1 MIKPKSKQKLSKEE
15 NLRKEHREYLKKQ
28 GVPLDKDYRNM
39 TYEEKRQYQEKAV
52 EQGGRLALQHFEY
65 SPGGIGFKSM
75 AAGIKLARNPKM
87 AISKV
92 ISGYKKAKKV
102 VKKLVGKTAKTKKS
116 KRDPQT
122 ERAIKDYKK
131 QSTLQRGERVASKS
145 RTGKMDAKGNYTPAR
160 KSKTTVLPPAG
171 KYDGPKIRTGGV
183 MSPAKVKRLPKATQ
197 EFLFKQQARK
207 TAAKKRKAKTKTK
220 KKK

>member
-1 MIKPKSKQKLSKEE
+1 MIKPKSKSKLNKEE

-28 GVPLDKDYRNM
+28 GLSLDKDYRNM
-39 TYEEKRQYQEKAV
+39 TYEEKQQYKMKGAEAAGNLV
-52 EQGGRLALQHFEY
+52 LSGFEY
-65 SPGGIGFKSM
+65 SPGGVGFKSM

-92 ISGYKKAKKV
+92 MSGYKKAKKV

-122 ERAIKDYKK
+122 ERAIKDFKN
-131 QSTLQRGERVASKS
+131 QSSLQRGERVASKS
-145 RTGKMDAKGNYTPAR
+145 RTGKMDAGGKFTPTR
-160 KSKTTVLPPAG
+160 KSKTTVLASAG

-207 TAAKKRKAKTKTK
+207 TAAKKRKTK